1 MSIKETRCGR
11 GGVAFGGTVIT
22 LLRSQTSTLLA
33 QPESGMGYQTV
44 EVEIPTGTRRAT
56 VYNADLLFWEEAPS
70 AHLATSVYERLAGTA
85 RDVEARMIRS
95 IRVVP
100 RELDVSS
107 SSTMRR
113 LALTASSGPAV
124 DGEARGTAPGDV
136 FMRFTAYSNDRR
148 ITPGKGLLPG
158 TYATTEED
166 SRAVVTGGQAVERYA
181 LPNPTPAVYRFRI
194 DPTAGTQHQVGIV
207 QPAYGRAGG
216 GVEVLFTIGTAR
228 DTVGG
233 PAVLPEA

>member
-1 MSIKETRCGR
+1 
-11 GGVAFGGTVIT
+11 
-22 LLRSQTSTLLA
+22 
-33 QPESGMGYQTV
+33 MGYQTV
-44 EVEIPTGTRRAT
+44 EVEIPSGTRRGT
-56 VYNADLLFWEEAPS
+56 VYNADLLVWEEAPS

-100 RELDVSS
+100 REPDVSS

-113 LALTASSGPAV
+113 LVLAASSRPAT

-148 ITPGKGLLPG
+148 ITPEKGLLPG

-166 SRAVVTGGQAVERYA
+166 SRAVATGEQAVERYA
-181 LPNPTPAVYRFRI
+181 LPNPAPAVYRFRI
-194 DPTAGTQHQVGIV
+194 DPTAGTQHQAGIV
-207 QPAYGRAGG
+207 QPAYGHAGG
-216 GVEVLFTIGTAR
+216 GVEVLFTVGTAR
-228 DTVGG
+228 GTVSG